1 MAIVSALQSMAFLFL
16 ITRLWYNEKVAMQ
29 PLVLSSL
36 SPSILQMLLAKIPDS
51 IKGENDEIL
60 YYP

>member
-1 MAIVSALQSMAFLFL
+1 MAFLFL
-16 ITRLWYNEKVAMQ
+16 STRLWYNKKVAMQ